1 MADTFT
7 TNLNLTKPEV
17 GASTDTWG
25 TKLNDDLD
33 TVDGLFSATGTSVA
47 MNLDGAVI
55 DSSVIGGTTPAAGT
69 FTTLTANTSI
79 VGTLSTAAQT
89 NITSVGALNGGS
101 ITSGFGS
108 IDNGSSAIT
117 TTGTVTFGTLSDGSI
132 NIANF
137 IDDDTFGTASA
148 TTVATSESIKA
159 YVDSQVG
166 TVDTLAEI
174 LANGNTTGG
183 TDIAVG
189 TGDDITFAD
198 SSKAIFGAGSDLQI
212 YHDGS
217 HSRIDD
223 AGTGKLILRGND
235 AVEIHKYTGEYMI
248 TAVADGAVSLYHNDL
263 LKLATTS
270 TGIDVTGTVT
280 ADGLASSQAAEIF
293 SNAFSGGETPA
304 LRLSNTS
311 AGVGTTSTLE
321 FIAGSSDT
329 STNTRKAVIENTS
342 TTGSGSTL
350 NLFTTPDGTNLYKRM
365 MLANNGDISFYEDT
379 GTTQA
384 LFWDASAESLG
395 IGTTSPSTALH
406 VVGTITADT
415 HFTSSDSNATLS
427 TSGSSGTIRFR
438 PNGSSSTT
446 GQVTVL
452 SSGNVGIGTDSPSRT
467 LHIKDAVAG
476 IRLEDSD
483 GTSYGEIIYN
493 EGSNGLLIRSD
504 ENNAD
509 SGSNIIFEVDGGE
522 KARIDSSGKVGIG
535 ETSPDSKLHVNAGG
549 SDMVAKFESTDAGSY
564 INIVDS
570 GSGTYGAM
578 IGAISDDIV
587 LSPNNAEAMRI
598 DSSGRV
604 GIGTS
609 SVIGKLHA
617 NDSGGATLTLT
628 RTSGAT
634 SGNLGKIRFGNTNVD
649 SDLASIVAIQ
659 DGATNNSAL
668 TFGTQTSGY
677 AVEERMRINSSGNV
691 GIGTDSPS
699 TKLML
704 EHNNDGAVG
713 GTIRIKDRDSQ
724 QDANQLTG
732 AIEFESQ
739 DATIPTSG
747 VSTAIKAF
755 AASSTGGSYLTI
767 STTDVSTSTLDERMR
782 IDSSGNLLVGTTDSS
797 PFNNSANTSADNGI
811 ALGNAG
817 NVYAA
822 RYNFS
827 PLDLNRTG
835 SDGDIIALRKSGAI
849 VGSISVT
856 SSATTY
862 NTSSDARLKDVTGEA
877 RGLEVINELNP
888 VSYNWKAD
896 GKADEG
902 LIAQEVQEIVP
913 NAVSG
918 SEEEHYQMDYSK
930 LVVHLVKAVKEQ
942 QTQIEALQSEINLL
956 KGE

>member
-1 MADTFT
+1 MA
-7 TNLNLTKPEV
+7 
-17 GASTDTWG
+17 SY
-25 TKLNDDLD
+25 
-33 TVDGLFSATGTSVA
+33 
-47 MNLDGAVI
+47 
-55 DSSVIGGTTPAAGT
+55 GGTFAVRD
-69 FTTLTANTSI
+69 TTVS
-79 VGTLSTAAQT
+79 
-89 NITSVGALNGGS
+89 
-101 ITSGFGS
+101 
-108 IDNGSSAIT
+108 
-117 TTGTVTFGTLSDGSI
+117 
-132 NIANF
+132 
-137 IDDDTFGTASA
+137 GTA
-148 TTVATSESIKA
+148 
-159 YVDSQVG
+159 YP
-166 TVDTLAEI
+166 
-174 LANGNTTGG
+174 
-183 TDIAVG
+183 
-189 TGDDITFAD
+189 
-198 SSKAIFGAGSDLQI
+198 LQI
-212 YHDGS
+212 E
-217 HSRIDD
+217 
-223 AGTGKLILRGND
+223 A
-235 AVEIHKYTGEYMI
+235 
-248 TAVADGAVSLYHNDL
+248 
-263 LKLATTS
+263 AT
-270 TGIDVTGTVT
+270 
-280 ADGLASSQAAEIF
+280 
-293 SNAFSGGETPA
+293 P
-304 LRLSNTS
+304 SNT
-311 AGVGTTSTLE
+311 
-321 FIAGSSDT
+321 
-329 STNTRKAVIENTS
+329 
-342 TTGSGSTL
+342 
-350 NLFTTPDGTNLYKRM
+350 LY
-365 MLANNGDISFYEDT
+365 LD
-379 GTTQA
+379 
-384 LFWDASAESLG
+384 
-395 IGTTSPSTALH
+395 
-406 VVGTITADT
+406 
-415 HFTSSDSNATLS
+415 
-427 TSGSSGTIRFR
+427 
-438 PNGSSSTT
+438 
-446 GQVTVL
+446 
-452 SSGNVGIGTDSPSRT
+452 SSGNVGIGTASPSQE
-467 LHIKDAVAG
+467 LHIEANNPAIQIKDTSTTGSIFVQADYA
-476 IRLEDSD
+476 SS
-483 GTSYGEIIYN
+483 GTDV
-493 EGSNGLLIRSD
+493 IRSD
-504 ENNAD
+504 TNNLGLYAD
-509 SGSNIIFEVDGGE
+509 GAVSIKFNTNATERM
-522 KARIDSSGKVGIG
+522 RIDSSGKVGIG

-587 LSPNNAEAMRI
+587 LSPNNVEAMRI
-598 DSSGRV
+598 DSSGNV

-691 GIGTDSPS
+691 GIGTTSPSTSLHVVGTITADTHFTSSDSNATLSTSGSGGTIRFRPNGSTSTTGQVTVMSSGNVGIGTDSPA

-888 VSYNWKAD
+888 VAYNWKAD